1 MNFLEANLSYFLEK
15 RGYNLSGFL
24 RTYEVSNVE
33 NLPLSALMAFCR
45 EEELSLEN
53 LLLYPHFFYRDKTKH
68 IRLLILD
75 IDGVMTDGGMYFT
88 ESGDQFKKYNTKDG
102 MGIMAL
108 HQLGI
113 KTGIISSGFKQG
125 MVRARAEM
133 LKIEHVY
140 VGREP
145 KINILRD
152 WCKELAIDFSN
163 VGIIGD
169 DINDL
174 EIMRNVGFSA
184 CPADAVPVVKK
195 QVDLVL
201 RKEGGRGCV
210 REFIDN
216 YLLPQPLE

>member
-1 MNFLEANLSYFLEK
+1 MSLLAKNIAFILNRRGEELNKFLSLYQVSKVEDLSYSQLKDFCANEGVSLVNLMNFNFTIDQE
-15 RGYNLSGFL
+15 
-24 RTYEVSNVE
+24 
-33 NLPLSALMAFCR
+33 
-45 EEELSLEN
+45 
-53 LLLYPHFFYRDKTKH
+53 KTKN
-68 IRLLILD
+68 IKLLILD
-75 IDGVMTDGGMYFT
+75 VDGVMTDGGMYFA

-169 DINDL
+169 DRS
-174 EIMRNVGFSA
+174 EERRVG
-184 CPADAVPVVKK
+184 
-195 QVDLVL
+195 
-201 RKEGGRGCV
+201 KECRA
-210 REFIDN
+210 REV
-216 YLLPQPLE
+216 